1 MTDPYVVLGI
11 PRTASDDEVKTAYR
25 NLAKKYHPDN
35 YANAPDIADVAADKM
50 REVNEAY
57 DTIVK
62 ERKNGGSG
70 SGGSYNASSSGS
82 YGSSSGSGGSYS
94 SNAGSSYS
102 NNAGSSNSGAG
113 YQAPNYGAQQNT
125 NTYQNTY
132 STTTSFADVR
142 RLIMDKRFDD
152 ANAVLDGVAADRR
165 NAEWNFLKGTVLYHR
180 GWLEQAYVYLN
191 TAVNMEPGNSEFRA
205 AFNQASQMRNGS
217 AGGYKVGKSKG
228 GCGNPCNM
236 CCSLLCADQCCE
248 CCGGDLISCC

>member
-1 MTDPYVVLGI
+1 MTDPYVVLGVA
-11 PRTASDDEVKTAYR
+11 RTASDDEVKTAYR

-70 SGGSYNASSSGS
+70 SGGSYSASGS
-82 YGSSSGSGGSYS
+82 KPGSSYQSSQSY
-94 SNAGSSYS
+94 SNAGSSSSSYS
-102 NNAGSSNSGAG
+102 GSSNTG

-125 NTYQNTY
+125 GNTYQNTY

-152 ANAVLDGVAADRR
+152 ANAVLEGVPTDRR
-165 NAEWNFLKGTVLYHR
+165 NAE
-180 GWLEQAYVYLN
+180 
-191 TAVNMEPGNSEFRA
+191 
-205 AFNQASQMRNGS
+205 
-217 AGGYKVGKSKG
+217 
-228 GCGNPCNM
+228 
-236 CCSLLCADQCCE
+236 
-248 CCGGDLISCC
+248 

>member
-1 MTDPYVVLGI
+1 MTDPYIVLGVA
-11 PRTASDDEVKTAYR
+11 RTASDDEVKTAYR

-35 YANAPDIADVAADKM
+35 YASAPDIADVAADKM

-70 SGGSYNASSSGS
+70 GSYSSSSSGS
-82 YGSSSGSGGSYS
+82 KPSSSYQSSSSYS
-94 SNAGSSYS
+94 NTNTNAGSSSSSYS
-102 NNAGSSNSGAG
+102 GSTG
-113 YQAPNYGAQQNT
+113 YQAPTYGAQQNAG
-125 NTYQNTY
+125 TYQNTY

-142 RLIMDKRFDD
+142 RLIMDNRFDD
-152 ANAVLDGVAADRR
+152 ANAVLEGVPTDRR

-205 AFNQASQMRNGS
+205 AFNQASNMRSGS
-217 AGGYKVGKSKG
+217 SGGYKVGKNSGG

-248 CCGGDLISCC
+248 CFGGDLISCC